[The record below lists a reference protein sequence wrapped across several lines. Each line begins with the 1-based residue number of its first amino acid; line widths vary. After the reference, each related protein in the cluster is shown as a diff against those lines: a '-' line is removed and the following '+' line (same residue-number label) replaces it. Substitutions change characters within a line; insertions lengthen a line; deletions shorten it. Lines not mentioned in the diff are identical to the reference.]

1 MAWYIELLGAAA
13 DLEEFPRRFV
23 AGAIHAT
30 QRDGSTFLTG
40 SHFDQFEKP
49 ADVVQA
55 AENFLFK
62 STAIVSLEWLA
73 VKLPTIGRIQRQI
86 GNRIDH
92 HVLLVGL
99 ESRMKMGEVGV
110 GGSTHNSPSDRAQA
124 VMAAAESSPHLEA
137 ALRLWGRPNKSWP
150 ALFRI
155 TEELAAHLGKGLA
168 KAGICSANE
177 LGRFTQSAQSHDVA
191 GLDARH
197 RVGYNQAPSKPMTL
211 DEAKEFVGELLRSA
225 LRSAAVN

>member
-110 GGSTHNSPSDRAQA
+110 GGSTQLSVRSSTSRNGCCRIIAPPRGC
-124 VMAAAESSPHLEA
+124 SSPV
-137 ALRLWGRPNKSWP
+137 GP
-150 ALFRI
+150 AKQ
-155 TEELAAHLGKGLA
+155 ELA
-168 KAGICSANE
+168 SAIPDYRRI
-177 LGRFTQSAQSHDVA
+177 GSAS
-191 GLDARH
+191 R
-197 RVGYNQAPSKPMTL
+197 
-211 DEAKEFVGELLRSA
+211 
-225 LRSAAVN
+225 